1 MTTIKTSIF
10 ISFLY
15 YFCFTSSVQNGKKLE
30 NAKKIQLTL
39 QLLKIG
45 DSSIIISGPTDDPDP
60 NIKIVIKN
68 NTDTCATFYEAWN
81 SWGHDAFQLEITKGD
96 TVFILFRDSGCDPT
110 KNYPSAVML
119 FPGDSLIFYLKVR
132 HCFKG
137 ICSCFLTTRGIKF
150 PTDNLLGSKIR
161 AIYQVNK
168 EGLQADISIQLES
181 PPWARDF
188 ISLKNE
194 SHIDK
199 FSKFTFE

>member
-1 MTTIKTSIF
+1 MAAIRRI
-10 ISFLY
+10 
-15 YFCFTSSVQNGKKLE
+15 
-30 NAKKIQLTL
+30 KIQLTFE
-39 QLLKIG
+39 LLKIG
-45 DSSIIISGPTDDPDP
+45 DSSITVKGPTDDPDP

-81 SWGHDAFQLEITKGD
+81 SWGHDAFQLEITKRD
-96 TVFILFRDSGCDPT
+96 TVFILYRDSECDLT
-110 KNYPSAVML
+110 RNYPSAVML

-137 ICSCFLTTRGIKF
+137 ACTCFLAPRGVKF

-168 EGLQADISIQLES
+168 EGLQADVSSQLES
-181 PPWARDF
+181 PAWAGAF
-188 ISLKNE
+188 IFLNNK

-199 FSKFTFE
+199 FCNLTFEQKIKSFCQEKLISDVKEIGFDSW